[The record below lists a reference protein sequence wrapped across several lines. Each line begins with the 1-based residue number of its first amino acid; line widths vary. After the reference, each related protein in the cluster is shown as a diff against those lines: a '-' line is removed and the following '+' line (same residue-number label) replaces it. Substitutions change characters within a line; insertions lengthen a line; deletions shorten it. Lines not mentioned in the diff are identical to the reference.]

1 MVCALPG
8 WTAMMLVPNCVN
20 WSIMNW
26 RVPSPIEVRSTTEP
40 TPIAMPSVERNER
53 SLWARTAESA
63 RARRSVIQRYAF
75 LSASIGSSCVARRA
89 GSVPNTRP
97 KPIATVIAAATA
109 HSGGWAGKVG

>member
-1 MVCALPG
+1 MASASSSVSGLVVPPSMPGIPTVCALPG

-63 RARRSVIQRYAF
+63 RARRSVIRVTP
-75 LSASIGSSCVARRA
+75 S
-89 GSVPNTRP
+89 
-97 KPIATVIAAATA
+97 
-109 HSGGWAGKVG
+109 